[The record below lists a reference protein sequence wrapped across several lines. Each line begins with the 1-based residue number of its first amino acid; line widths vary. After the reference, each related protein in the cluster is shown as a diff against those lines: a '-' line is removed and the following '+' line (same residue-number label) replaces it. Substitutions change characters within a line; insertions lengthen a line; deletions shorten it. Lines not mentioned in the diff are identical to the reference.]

1 MPPAAMFHGIGK
13 PKQYT
18 GGTVV
23 LDANRAGIGIGAG
36 ETEGKEGLS
45 S

>member
-1 MPPAAMFHGIGK
+1 MFCGIAK

-18 GGTVV
+18 GRAGVS
-23 LDANRAGIGIGAG
+23 DANRAGIGIGAG
-36 ETEGKEGLS
+36 AGAGATEGEEGLS